1 MKNEKTLLI
10 GNLALT
16 IARLEREIKL
26 TDDKL
31 NQLWLEDFIPSKIKW
46 EIRDETNDLES
57 FKTFLQGIKEKENSK

>member
-1 MKNEKTLLI
+1 MKNEKTMLI

-26 TDDKL
+26 TDSKI

-57 FKTFLQGIKEKENSK
+57 FKTFLNEIKEKESE

>member
-26 TDDKL
+26 TDSKI

-46 EIRDETNDLES
+46 EIRDETNNLES
-57 FKTFLQGIKEKENSK
+57 FKTFLNEIKEKESKK